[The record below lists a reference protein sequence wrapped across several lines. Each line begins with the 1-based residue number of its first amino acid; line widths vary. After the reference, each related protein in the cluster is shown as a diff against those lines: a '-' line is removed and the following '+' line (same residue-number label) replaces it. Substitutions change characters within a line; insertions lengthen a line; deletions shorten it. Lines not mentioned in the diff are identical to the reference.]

1 MTENVNKHCEIDKK
15 MNALQLATKFMI
27 STKWLELS
35 EKENSIALQNYKS
48 KNEGL
53 NVLNESVLIAFAYMI
68 FVIPKESSIF
78 NDVEVDDTLNNLI
91 NQIDFSVYTYNDDR
105 RNVNSVIKHI
115 RNALSHANIFF
126 DENLDFEFYDKSMN
140 GNEARFKMSLSNFSN
155 FIEEVYD
162 KQKNKYFKQRKQ

>member
-1 MTENVNKHCEIDKK
+1 
-15 MNALQLATKFMI
+15 
-27 STKWLELS
+27 
-35 EKENSIALQNYKS
+35 
-48 KNEGL
+48 
-53 NVLNESVLIAFAYMI
+53 MI